1 MCFVVVDNSV
11 TDTSPIETVKMPGEI
26 LCLMAWFFFV
36 SEEYYRKMFTAVV
49 VKLSEYMCNG
59 SGIMLLNFGLD
70 LSKRSLGQKIAFP
83 RNL

>member
-1 MCFVVVDNSV
+1 
-11 TDTSPIETVKMPGEI
+11 
-26 LCLMAWFFFV
+26 
-36 SEEYYRKMFTAVV
+36 MFTAVV